1 MRGILSLVTA
11 NPLIDQLAADVRLRS
26 ADRPSGVT
34 AIAEHIAGRLHGM
47 LTDEQIG
54 AVLLCTAGA
63 AMSLAVE
70 FGLGGSAVA
79 NGLAVAGEQLY
90 HHLAAP
96 GDAP

>member
-1 MRGILSLVTA
+1 MTA
-11 NPLIDQLAADVRLRS
+11 NPLIDQLAADVRLRA

-47 LTDEQIG
+47 LTDQLTDEQIG
-54 AVLLCTAGA
+54 AVLLCAAGA

-90 HHLAAP
+90 HHPAAT
-96 GDAP
+96 